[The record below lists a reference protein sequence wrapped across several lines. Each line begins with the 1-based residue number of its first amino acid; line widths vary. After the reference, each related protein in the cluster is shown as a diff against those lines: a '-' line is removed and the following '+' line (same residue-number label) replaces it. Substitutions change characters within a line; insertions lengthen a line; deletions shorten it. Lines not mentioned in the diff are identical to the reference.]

1 MKYMGSKRSMLRNGL
16 GEVLAAEA
24 KMTTRVVDLFCG
36 AGSVSWFAATEL
48 GKVVRACDLQQYAV
62 TLVNAVVRRTSA
74 TDARELEKTWLSRAR
89 RSRARLAGWRD
100 ARKLDTGGHATPTW
114 RRKAQTLCAGTV
126 SESSVVARRYGG
138 HYFSPTQALA
148 LDAMRRSLPE
158 KRGQRD
164 LCLAATIMAAS
175 QCVAAPGHTAQPFKA
190 TKGGSK
196 YLVEAWNRDPFRYAK
211 EALTTLCTL
220 HSVHLGHATV
230 WDANRMADW
239 VTDDDLVFVDP
250 PYSDVQ
256 YSRFYHVLETI
267 ARGSC
272 SAVDGIGRYPPQC
285 ERPVS
290 AYSRKTESMAAL
302 RRLFAKLAKKGC
314 KVVVTFPDA
323 ECSNGLSGSDIARV
337 AAQLFRVRRHSIRT
351 RFSTLGGTLKSR
363 GGRFE
368 GSELILILEAD

>member
-16 GEVLAAEA
+16 GEILAAES
-24 KMTTRVVDLFCG
+24 KTTSRVVDLFCG

-48 GKVVRACDLQQYAV
+48 GKVVRACDLQLYAV

-74 TDARELEKTWLSRAR
+74 TDGRRLAETWLSRAR

-100 ARKLDTGGHATPTW
+100 ARQLDTGGHDTPVW
-114 RRKAQTLCAGTV
+114 RREAQILCAEAV
-126 SESSVVARRYGG
+126 CESSVVSRRYGG

-158 KRGQRD
+158 KRGQRE
-164 LCLAATIMAAS
+164 LCLAATIIAAS

-190 TKGGSK
+190 TTGGSK
-196 YLVEAWNRDPFRYAK
+196 YLAEAWSRDPFRYAK
-211 EALTTLCTL
+211 QALTMLCTL
-220 HSVHLGHATV
+220 HSLELGLATV

-239 VTDDDLVFVDP
+239 VKDDDLVFVDP

-272 SAVDGIGRYPPQC
+272 STVDGIGRYPPQW

-290 AYSRKTESMAAL
+290 AYSRRTESMAAL
-302 RRLFAKLAKKGC
+302 RSLFAKLANKGC
-314 KVVVTFPDA
+314 KVIVTFPDA
-323 ECSNGLSGSDIARV
+323 KCSNGLSGGDIARV
-337 AAQLFRVRRHSIRT
+337 AAQRFRVRRHSVRT
-351 RFSTLGGTLKSR
+351 RFSTLGGTLESR
-363 GGRFE
+363 GGRLDR
-368 GSELILILEAD
+368 SELILILEAD